1 MNIMHTGVFY
11 SLTVLVLITII
22 IVYLLKIWQTK
33 IQAGKEQTYQKMSE
47 ELLALQRDTSEHQ
60 KKILQELQDLNNRM
74 KNVEKIL
81 REVE

>member
-1 MNIMHTGVFY
+1 
-11 SLTVLVLITII
+11 
-22 IVYLLKIWQTK
+22 
-33 IQAGKEQTYQKMSE
+33 
-47 ELLALQRDTSEHQ
+47 LLALQRDTSEHQ

>member
-11 SLTVLVLITII
+11 SLTVLVLTTII
-22 IVYLLKIWQTK
+22 IVYLIKTWHVK
-33 IQAGKEQTYQKMSE
+33 IQAGKEQAYQKMSE

-60 KKILQELQDLNNRM
+60 KQILQELQDLNNRM

>member
-22 IVYLLKIWQTK
+22 IVYLIKTWQVK
-33 IQAGKEQTYQKMSE
+33 IQAGKEQVYQKMSE

-60 KKILQELQDLNNRM
+60 KKILQELQELNYRM

>member
-1 MNIMHTGVFY
+1 MHADKFFA
-11 SLTVLVLITII
+11 LTVMGFAVII
-22 IVYLLKIWQTK
+22 IVYLIRTWQIK
-33 IQAGKEQTYQKMSE
+33 IQAGKEQAYQKMSE

-60 KKILQELQDLNNRM
+60 KQILQELQDLNNRM

>member
-11 SLTVLVLITII
+11 SLTVLILTTII

-33 IQAGKEQTYQKMSE
+33 IQAGKEQAYQKMSE
-47 ELLALQRDTSEHQ
+47 ELLALQRNTSEHQ
-60 KKILQELQDLNNRM
+60 KQILQELQNLNDRM
-74 KNVEKIL
+74 KHVEKIL